1 MGEYLCIDE
10 GLYSALGFSY
20 YVDILGTEF
29 HTWEF
34 IFIHLFTQFP
44 HHVMFTVTVCVR
56 LGLDLGVGLGSK
68 N

>member
-1 MGEYLCIDE
+1 MWGSTFASMRDFIQLW
-10 GLYSALGFSY
+10 GFSY

-34 IFIHLFTQFP
+34 KFIHLFTQFP

-56 LGLDLGVGLGSK
+56 LGLDLG
-68 N
+68 